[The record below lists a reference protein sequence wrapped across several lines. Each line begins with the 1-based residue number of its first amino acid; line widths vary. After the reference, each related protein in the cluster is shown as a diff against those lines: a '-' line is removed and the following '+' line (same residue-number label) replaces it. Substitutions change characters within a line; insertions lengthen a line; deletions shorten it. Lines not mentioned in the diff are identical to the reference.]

1 MGHGR
6 LCYMRNHE
14 VLEVPHTRLRLEMQ
28 VAQYLIDMPAA
39 NNLDNVSVNDGIEER
54 HYTCRV
60 EGLYGDI
67 LGLKYQVWDAELD
80 VSLESLR
87 DHLWGAIFHLQFG
100 VMMRVKGVERVAVF
114 SKI

>member
-1 MGHGR
+1 
-6 LCYMRNHE
+6 
-14 VLEVPHTRLRLEMQ
+14 MQ